1 MGGRVITDQIKFP
14 DLQSVETRLGDL
26 ALATKIPSRN
36 IAEQL
41 ITDAPPQIKEGT
53 TGFPAFKYLRKVT
66 A

>member
-1 MGGRVITDQIKFP
+1 MRSSGFVVCSGFHN
-14 DLQSVETRLGDL
+14 ERLGDL

-36 IAEQL
+36 IAEQP

-53 TGFPAFKYLRKVT
+53 TGLPAFKYLRKVT